1 MAANLFASIWDVPIA
16 TTSVALGR
24 TSCLATIFCISSPV
38 LLTRYFVGS
47 KSKLMDLATRLQL
60 VPEQPNFL

>member
-24 TSCLATIFCISSPV
+24 TPCLATIFCIGSSV
-38 LLTRYFVGS
+38 LLIHYFVRS
-47 KSKLMDLATRLQL
+47 ESELMDLATRLQL
-60 VPEQPNFL
+60 VPEQPDFL